1 MLDLNLDPV
10 SKGRGFFGQFCVF
23 QIKWYSTAI
32 VLRNGSMLLT
42 ISLSDNY
49 FMLDAD
55 RNAKVFQAA
64 LAENYYTADLMLR

>member
-1 MLDLNLDPV
+1 
-10 SKGRGFFGQFCVF
+10 
-23 QIKWYSTAI
+23 
-32 VLRNGSMLLT
+32 MLLT